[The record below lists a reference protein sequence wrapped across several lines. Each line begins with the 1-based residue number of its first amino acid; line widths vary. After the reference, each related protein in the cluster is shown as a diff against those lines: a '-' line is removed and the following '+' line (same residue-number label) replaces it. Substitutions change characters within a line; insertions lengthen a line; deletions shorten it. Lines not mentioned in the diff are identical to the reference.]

1 MTLRSLLP
9 LLWPALPEHP
19 GTPGTPAALAPGPS
33 RRARTIALSVPDP
46 ATAYTVAA
54 IWERLRR
61 PVLLLVP
68 YPETARRIA
77 EQLPAWC
84 SSEAAV
90 HHYVESEVLPFE
102 RLIPDSPAIHARLRA
117 LAALRLWAGRPSTAS
132 AGDGRA
138 TPAHTNA
145 GEPPAPAD
153 APPLVVASVA
163 AATRLVLDPSAFD
176 AATHTVRVGDSHDL
190 DRLVARWVAAGYEI
204 KPSVEGPGTASRRGG
219 ILDVFPVTDD
229 EPTRIEFFGDEVE
242 SVRRFDPETQRSTG
256 PVDSVTVVPARSS
269 LPRLTSH
276 DEAQR
281 MTGELDFTTC
291 DTESADRITAELGQL
306 LRGEVPD
313 WLAFYSGFFDR
324 SSVFDYL
331 PADAIV
337 IALRQSEIEDV
348 SKGADRRLEDHR
360 SAKERRGEIP
370 RRFPQPH
377 LEWGFLADSLRA
389 RGPAFAISPWGVDDT
404 DLSVAAMRLPFLP
417 APVTGGQADRVFGW
431 IADPANRGGRV
442 VIISQHAER
451 VREMAA
457 ERGVGVPIEI
467 DQGSLREGF
476 SLAVEGAPRLTLFTD
491 AEVFGVS
498 KERRTAPR
506 RYRRR
511 AAQLKDLQPGAYL
524 VHIEHGIGKFV
535 DTVTLDGQSDREYLL
550 LEYAEGDRLY
560 VPVDQLDR
568 LTPYHGGG
576 DEAPRLTRLGTQEWV
591 RAKARARR
599 ATEQLAGELLALY
612 AARAAVP
619 GHAARP
625 DTPWQDQLEASFP
638 FEETP
643 DQLTTI
649 AEVKADLE
657 ASRPADRLV
666 CGDVGY
672 GKTEVAI
679 RAAFKV
685 VQSGRQVAV
694 LVPTTVLAQQHLA
707 TFRERLSAFPVTVD
721 ALSRLRSDPEQ
732 DEILRK
738 LASGRLDIVIG
749 THRLLQR
756 DVAFKDLGLVVIDE
770 EHRFGVVHKERLKR
784 MRSEVDV
791 LAMSATPIPRTLH
804 LSLSGIRDMSTIDT
818 PPEDRLP
825 IKTYVS
831 EESDELVR
839 EAILR
844 ELDRGGQIFYLHN
857 RVKTIELFT
866 EKLEKLVPEARIGIG
881 HGQMPEDELERVMA
895 EFADGKFDVLVC
907 TTIIESGLDL
917 PNVNTLIVDRA
928 DRFGLAQLY
937 QIRGRIGRSARR
949 AYSYLIVPRGKK
961 LTDTAEQRLNTI
973 LAATE
978 LGVGYQIAM
987 RDLEIRGAGNILG
1000 AEQSGQIAAVGF
1012 DLYSRLLAEAV
1023 ADLKADAEGKPRPER
1038 ARDFSQVQVDL
1049 GLDARL
1055 PYTYVEDFVERLTLY
1070 HRIARI
1076 LDLDAIE
1083 DLREEL
1089 RDRFGPLP
1097 RQAELLLYQTRV
1109 RVLAEACNA
1118 DAVNAQQERVTI
1130 VLKEPIGDARA
1141 ALQRRIGKLADVGH
1155 MQVRLEIDREDD
1167 EWMDRLESVLDDVAG
1182 FRQMVLQMLAGAGS
1196 DAGATVRA

>member
-1 MTLRSLLP
+1 MSLRP
-9 LLWPALPEHP
+9 LLRLLDDALPAID
-19 GTPGTPAALAPGPS
+19 PAKAKGRP
-33 RRARTIALSVPDP
+33 IALTLPDP
-46 ATAYTVAA
+46 ATAFAVAA
-54 IWERLRR
+54 LWNRLRR

-68 YPETARRIA
+68 YPETARRLA
-77 EQLPAWC
+77 DQLAVWC
-84 SSEAAV
+84 DSEDRV
-90 HHYVESEVLPFE
+90 FHYTESEILPFE
-102 RLIPDSPAIHARLRA
+102 RLIPDSPAIHTRLRA
-117 LAALRLWAGRPSTAS
+117 LAALRGAPS
-132 AGDGRA
+132 
-138 TPAHTNA
+138 
-145 GEPPAPAD
+145 E
-153 APPLVVASVA
+153 PPLVVSSVA
-163 AATRLVLDPSAFD
+163 AATRLVLDPTAFD
-176 AATHTVRVGDSHDL
+176 RATRRIRVGDVHNL
-190 DRLVARWVAAGYEI
+190 DRLVESWVAAGYEI
-204 KPSVEGPGTASRRGG
+204 KPAVEGPGTASRRGG
-219 ILDVFPVTDD
+219 ILDVFPITDD
-229 EPTRIEFFGDEVE
+229 DPSRIEFFGDEVE
-242 SVRRFDPETQRSTG
+242 SIRRFDPETQRSTA
-256 PVDSVTVVPARSS
+256 PAESIVVTPARTT
-269 LPRLTSH
+269 LPRLASQ

-281 MTGELDFTTC
+281 LAGALDFATC
-291 DTESADRITAELGQL
+291 DAESGDRISAELGQL
-306 LRGEVPD
+306 FRGEVPD

-324 SSVFDYL
+324 SSIFDYL
-331 PADAIV
+331 PADAVV

-348 SKGADRRLEDHR
+348 AQAADRRLEDHR
-360 SAKERRGEIP
+360 LAKEKRGEIP

-377 LEWGFLADSLRA
+377 LEWGLFADALRA
-389 RGPAFAISPWGVDDT
+389 HGPAVSLSPWGVDDP
-404 DLSVAAMRLPFLP
+404 DLSSPAIRLPFMP
-417 APVTGGQADRVFGW
+417 PPVTGGQTDRVLAW
-431 IADPANRGGRV
+431 LADSANRSGRIV
-442 VIISQHAER
+442 VLSQHAAR
-451 VREMAA
+451 IRELMAEHGVLA
-457 ERGVGVPIEI
+457 EGLSAGGDGRDGDGTGGDLPGIGAVAVAE
-467 DQGSLREGF
+467 GSLREGF
-476 SLAVEGAPRLTLFTD
+476 VLAIEGAPPLTLFTD
-491 AEVFGVS
+491 AEMLGIA
-498 KERRTAPR
+498 KERRPVQKR
-506 RYRRR
+506 FRRR
-511 AAQLKDLQPGAYL
+511 AAQLKDLQPGVYL
-524 VHIEHGIGKFV
+524 VHIEHGIGRFV
-535 DTVTLDGQSDREYLL
+535 DTVTVEGQAGREYLL
-550 LEYAEGDRLY
+550 LEYAEGDKLY

-576 DEAPRLTRLGTQEWV
+576 DDPPKLTRLGTQEWA

-612 AARAAVP
+612 AARAATQ
-619 GHAARP
+619 GFAARP

-638 FEETP
+638 YEETP
-643 DQLTTI
+643 DQATTI

-657 ASRPADRLV
+657 AQRPADRLV

-694 LVPTTVLAQQHLA
+694 LVPTTVLAQQHLL
-707 TFRERLSAFPVTVD
+707 TFRERLGAFPVTID
-721 ALSRLRSDPEQ
+721 ALSRLRNDQEQ
-732 DEILRK
+732 DEIVKR

-756 DVAFKDLGLVVIDE
+756 DVSFKDLGLIVIDE

-791 LAMSATPIPRTLH
+791 LAMSATPIPRTLY

-844 ELDRGGQIFYLHN
+844 ELDRGGQVFYLHN
-857 RVKTIELFT
+857 RVKTIDYFADRLA
-866 EKLEKLVPEARIGIG
+866 KLIPEARIAVG
-881 HGQMPEDELERVMA
+881 HGRMREEDLEQVMTDFG
-895 EFADGKFDVLVC
+895 EDKFDVLVC

-949 AYSYLIVPRGKK
+949 AYSYLIVPKGKQ
-961 LTDTAEQRLNTI
+961 LTETAEERLNTI

-1012 DLYSRLLAEAV
+1012 DLYSKLLAEAV
-1023 ADLKADAEGKPRPER
+1023 ADIKADAEGKPKPER

-1049 GLDARL
+1049 GIDARL

-1076 LDLDAIE
+1076 VDLDAVE
-1083 DLREEL
+1083 DLQTEL

-1097 RQAELLLYQTRV
+1097 RQAELLLYQTRI

-1118 DAVNAQQERVTI
+1118 DSVTAQQDRLTI
-1130 VLKEPIGDARA
+1130 ALKEPIGDARA
-1141 ALQRRIGKLADVGH
+1141 ALQRVIGRLADVGH
-1155 MQVRLEIDREDD
+1155 MQIRLEIDREDD
-1167 EWMDRLESVLDDVAG
+1167 EWMDRLESVLDEVAG
-1182 FRQMVLQMLAGAGS
+1182 FRQKMLQMLATGA
-1196 DAGATVRA
+1196 AANAR

>member
-1 MTLRSLLP
+1 MPRADDRPRTRDGRVRP
-9 LLWPALPEHP
+9 L
-19 GTPGTPAALAPGPS
+19 
-33 RRARTIALSVPDP
+33 ALSVPDP
-46 ATAYTVAA
+46 ATAFTVAA
-54 IWERLRR
+54 LWHRARK

-68 YPETARRIA
+68 YPETARRLA
-77 EQLPAWC
+77 DQLPVWC
-84 SSEAAV
+84 GSESPV
-90 HHYVESEVLPFE
+90 LHYAESEVLPFE
-102 RLIPDSPAIHARLRA
+102 RLIPDSPAIHTRLRA
-117 LAALRLWAGRPSTAS
+117 LAALRRPASSPAGS
-132 AGDGRA
+132 
-138 TPAHTNA
+138 
-145 GEPPAPAD
+145 PAD
-153 APPLVVASVA
+153 PPLIVASVA
-163 AATRLVLDPSAFD
+163 AATRTVLDPASFD
-176 AATHTVRVGDSHDL
+176 AATHTLRVGDSHNL
-190 DRLVARWVAAGYEI
+190 DRLVERWVAAGYEV
-204 KPSVEGPGTASRRGG
+204 KPAVEGPGTASRRGG
-219 ILDVFPVTDD
+219 ILDIFPVTDD
-229 EPTRIEFFGDEVE
+229 DPTRIEFFGDEIE
-242 SVRRFDPETQRSTG
+242 SIRRFDAETQRSTT
-256 PVDSVTVVPARSS
+256 PADSVTVTPARAT
-269 LPRLTSH
+269 LPRLASH

-281 MTGELDFTTC
+281 LAGALDFSTC
-291 DTESADRITAELGQL
+291 DRESGDRISAELGQL

-313 WLAFYSGFFDR
+313 WLAFYAGFFDR
-324 SSVFDYL
+324 SSIFDYL
-331 PADAIV
+331 PPDTV
-337 IALRQSEIEDV
+337 VVALRPSEIEDV
-348 SKGADRRLEDHR
+348 AKAADRRLEDHR
-360 SAKERRGEIP
+360 LSKEKRGEIP
-370 RRFPQPH
+370 RHFPQPH
-377 LEWGFLADSLRA
+377 LEWGFFADALHA
-389 RGPAFAISPWGVDDT
+389 HGPAYEISPWGVDDP
-404 DLSVAAMRLPFLP
+404 DLSTLAVRLPFMP
-417 APVTGGQADRVFGW
+417 APVTGGQADRVIGW
-431 IADPANRGGRV
+431 LGLPEHRNGRV
-442 VIISQHAER
+442 VVLSQHATR
-451 VREMAA
+451 VRELAG
-457 ERGVGVPIEI
+457 ERGIVLEDVDGAVPAPGAVGIAE
-467 DQGSLREGF
+467 GSLREGF
-476 SLAVEGAPRLTLFTD
+476 VLAVEGEPALTLFTD
-491 AEVFGVS
+491 AEMFGIS
-498 KERRTAPR
+498 KERRPVQR

-511 AAQLKDLQPGAYL
+511 AAQLKDLQPGVYL
-524 VHIEHGIGKFV
+524 VHIEHGIGRFV
-535 DTVTLDGQSDREYLL
+535 ETVTLDGQANREYLL
-550 LEYAEGDRLY
+550 LEYAEGDKLY

-576 DEAPRLTRLGTQEWV
+576 DDPPKLTRLGTQEWV

-612 AARAAVP
+612 AARAASP
-619 GHAARP
+619 GFEAKP

-657 ASRPADRLV
+657 APHPTDRLV

-685 VQSGRQVAV
+685 IQSGRQVAV
-694 LVPTTVLAQQHLA
+694 LVPTTVLAQQHLL
-707 TFRERLSAFPVTVD
+707 TFKERLGAFPVTVE
-721 ALSRLRSDPEQ
+721 ALSRLRSDQEQ
-732 DEILRK
+732 DEILKR
-738 LASGRLDIVIG
+738 LASGKLDIVIG

-756 DVAFKDLGLVVIDE
+756 DVSFKDLGLIVIDE

-784 MRSEVDV
+784 LRREVDV
-791 LAMSATPIPRTLH
+791 LAMSATPIPRTLY

-844 ELDRGGQIFYLHN
+844 ELDRGGQVFYLHN
-857 RVKTIELFT
+857 RVKTIDYFADRLA
-866 EKLEKLVPEARIGIG
+866 KLVPEARIAVG
-881 HGQMPEDELERVMA
+881 HGQMPEDELEQVMTDFG
-895 EFADGKFDVLVC
+895 EHKFDVLVC

-1023 ADLKADAEGKPRPER
+1023 ADLKADSEGKPRPER

-1049 GLDARL
+1049 GLDARI

-1076 LDLDAIE
+1076 IDLDAIE
-1083 DLREEL
+1083 DLRSEL

-1097 RQAELLLYQTRV
+1097 KQAELLLYQTRI

-1118 DAVNAQQERVTI
+1118 GAVAAQQERVTI
-1130 VLKEPIGDARA
+1130 ALKDPIGDARA
-1141 ALQRRIGKLADVGH
+1141 ALQRRIGRLADVGH
-1155 MQVRLEIDREDD
+1155 MQVRLEINREDD
-1167 EWMDRLESVLDDVAG
+1167 EWMDRLESVLDEIAG
-1182 FRQMVLQMLAGAGS
+1182 FRQKVLQMLAGAGVS
-1196 DAGATVRA
+1196 AS